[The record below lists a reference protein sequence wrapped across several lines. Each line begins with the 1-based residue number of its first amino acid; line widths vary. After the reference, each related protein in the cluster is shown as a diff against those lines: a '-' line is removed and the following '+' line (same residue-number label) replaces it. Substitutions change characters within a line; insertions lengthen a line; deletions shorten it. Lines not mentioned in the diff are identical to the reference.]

1 MTKKANKKKQLIR
14 NNEYYDVQETFD
26 NLYSKAKENKSFTNL
41 IEIIVSE
48 QNIMLA
54 YRNIKKNKGSK
65 TCGTN
70 KTNIINI
77 GAAEPQKLT
86 AYVRQR
92 LNNFKPDSVRRVE
105 IPKAN
110 GKTRPLGIPT
120 IEDRLIQQCIKQVL
134 EPICEAKFHKHSY
147 GFRPNRST
155 HHAIA
160 RALYLTNRQHFQ
172 YVIDLDI
179 KGFFDN
185 VNHGKLLKQ
194 MWTMGIRDKK
204 LLCIISKM
212 LKAEIKG
219 IGIPERGV
227 PQGGILSPLLAN
239 IVLNE
244 FDWWISSQWETIK
257 TAHQYKADCDKNRQL
272 KKHTKLKEMYFCRY
286 ADDIRLF
293 CNDRKTAVKVYY
305 AAEKWLKER
314 LNLEISSE
322 KSKIVNLKKNYS
334 EFLGIKFKLW
344 KKKNN
349 YVIKS
354 HLTEKSMEK
363 CKSKLTDKIK
373 DMQKSTNPQTV
384 MMYNAA
390 VMGLQNY
397 YQAASNVN
405 IDFVKLAFQVGK
417 TLNNRIENCKSEKG
431 QISSTYQKFYGEY
444 KGKITFVCGIALYPI
459 YGVKTKPPMCFT
471 QQICNYTKAGRE
483 FIHNNL
489 TRIDKIILQ
498 QIMKYPLKDE
508 TAELNDNRISLY
520 VGQNGKCFVSKE
532 FLKTGNMHVHH
543 KKPRKEGGTDNYQ
556 NLVLVTEYV
565 HRLIHASAE
574 ETLEK
579 LLSDPKCSKI
589 DFGKLNKLRAL
600 VGNSEID
607 INK

>member
-431 QISSTYQKFYGEY
+431 QISRTYQKFYGEY

>member
-1 MTKKANKKKQLIR
+1 MTEKANKKKQLIR

-41 IEIIVSE
+41 LEIIVSE

-77 GAAEPQKLT
+77 GAAKPQKLT

-272 KKHTKLKEMYFCRY
+272 KKHTKLKEVYFCRY

-405 IDFVKLAFQVGK
+405 IDFGKLAFQVGK

-431 QISSTYQKFYGEY
+431 QISRTYQKFYGEY
-444 KGKITFVCGIALYPI
+444 KGKVTFVCGIALYPI

-532 FLKTGNMHVHH
+532 FLTIGNMHVHH

>member
-14 NNEYYDVQETFD
+14 NNEYYDVQEIFD

-41 IEIIVSE
+41 LEIIVSE

-77 GAAEPQKLT
+77 GADEPQKLT
-86 AYVRQR
+86 AYVRRR
-92 LNNFKPDSVRRVE
+92 LNNFRPDSVRRVE

-160 RALYLTNRQHFQ
+160 RAMYLTNRQHFQ

-219 IGIPERGV
+219 VGIPEKGV

-257 TAHQYKADCDKNRQL
+257 TTHQYKADCDKNRQL
-272 KKHTKLKEMYFCRY
+272 KKHTNLKEVYFCRY

-314 LNLEISSE
+314 LNLDISSE

-431 QISSTYQKFYGEY
+431 QISRTYQKLYGEY
-444 KGKITFVCGIALYPI
+444 KGKVTFVCGIALYPI

-483 FIHNNL
+483 LIHNNL

-498 QIMKYPLKDE
+498 QIMKNPLKDE
-508 TAELNDNRISLY
+508 TVELNDNRISLY
-520 VGQNGKCFVSKE
+520 VGQGGKCFVSKE
-532 FLKTGNMHVHH
+532 FLTMGDMHVHH
-543 KKPRKEGGTDNYQ
+543 KKPRKEGGKDNYQ

-565 HRLIHASAE
+565 HRLIHASTG

-579 LLSDPKCSKI
+579 LLSDPKCRKVNF
-589 DFGKLNKLRAL
+589 DKLNKLRAL

>member
-1 MTKKANKKKQLIR
+1 MTEKANKKKQLIR

-41 IEIIVSE
+41 LEIIVSE

-77 GAAEPQKLT
+77 GAAKPQKLT

-92 LNNFKPDSVRRVE
+92 LNNFRPDSVRRVE

-272 KKHTKLKEMYFCRY
+272 KKHTKLKEVYFCRY

-373 DMQKSTNPQTV
+373 DMQRSTNPQTV

-405 IDFVKLAFQVGK
+405 IDFGKLAFQVGK

-431 QISSTYQKFYGEY
+431 QISRTYQKFYGEY
-444 KGKITFVCGIALYPI
+444 KGKVTFVCGIALYPI

-532 FLKTGNMHVHH
+532 FLTIGNMHVHH

>member
-41 IEIIVSE
+41 LEIIVSE

-92 LNNFKPDSVRRVE
+92 LSNFKPDSVRRVE

-257 TAHQYKADCDKNRQL
+257 TTHQYKADCDKNRQL
-272 KKHTKLKEMYFCRY
+272 KKHTKLKEVYFCRY

-293 CNDRKTAVKVYY
+293 CNDRKTAVKIYY

-431 QISSTYQKFYGEY
+431 QISRTYQKFYGEY

>member
-1 MTKKANKKKQLIR
+1 MTEKANKKKQLIR

-41 IEIIVSE
+41 LEIIVSE

-77 GAAEPQKLT
+77 GAAKPQKLT

-272 KKHTKLKEMYFCRY
+272 KKHTKLKEVYFCRY

-373 DMQKSTNPQTV
+373 DMQRSTNPQTV

-405 IDFVKLAFQVGK
+405 IDFGKLAFQVGK

-431 QISSTYQKFYGEY
+431 QISRTYQKFYGEY
-444 KGKITFVCGIALYPI
+444 KGKVTFVCGIALYPI

-532 FLKTGNMHVHH
+532 FLTTGNMHVHH

>member
-1 MTKKANKKKQLIR
+1 MTEKANKKKQLIR

-41 IEIIVSE
+41 LEIIVSE

-77 GAAEPQKLT
+77 GAAKPQKLT

-92 LNNFKPDSVRRVE
+92 LNNFRPDSVRRVE

-272 KKHTKLKEMYFCRY
+272 KKHTKLKEVYFCRY

-405 IDFVKLAFQVGK
+405 IDFGKLAFQVGK

-431 QISSTYQKFYGEY
+431 QISRTYQKFYGEY
-444 KGKITFVCGIALYPI
+444 KGKVTFVCGIALYPI

-532 FLKTGNMHVHH
+532 FLTIGNMHVHH

>member
-41 IEIIVSE
+41 LEIIVSE

-77 GAAEPQKLT
+77 GAAKPQKLT

-92 LNNFKPDSVRRVE
+92 LNNFRPDSVRRVE

-272 KKHTKLKEMYFCRY
+272 KKHTKLKEVYFCRY

-405 IDFVKLAFQVGK
+405 IDFGKLAFQVGK

-431 QISSTYQKFYGEY
+431 QISRTYQKFYGEY
-444 KGKITFVCGIALYPI
+444 KGKVTFVCGIALYPI

-532 FLKTGNMHVHH
+532 FLTIGNMHVHH

>member
-244 FDWWISSQWETIK
+244 FDWWISSRWETIK

-431 QISSTYQKFYGEY
+431 QISRTYQKFYGEY

>member
-14 NNEYYDVQETFD
+14 NNEYYDVQEIFD

-41 IEIIVSE
+41 LEIIVSE

-92 LNNFKPDSVRRVE
+92 LNNFRPDSVRRVE
-105 IPKAN
+105 IPNAN

-272 KKHTKLKEMYFCRY
+272 KKHTKLKEVYFCRY

-314 LNLEISSE
+314 LNLDISSE

-405 IDFVKLAFQVGK
+405 IDFGKLAFQVGK

-431 QISSTYQKFYGEY
+431 QISRTYQKFYGEY
-444 KGKITFVCGIALYPI
+444 KGKVTFVCGIALYPI

-471 QQICNYTKAGRE
+471 QQICNYTKSGRE

-532 FLKTGNMHVHH
+532 FLTIGNIHVHH

-589 DFGKLNKLRAL
+589 DFDKLNKLRAL
-600 VGNSEID
+600 VWNSEID